1 MKKIFFL
8 TLAFILGLNL
18 QNLNAQCTDCTT
30 TVNNFTSS
38 SNYTFTAGTKTC
50 FTGTSTISHDVI
62 FGNNASLCVEPGATL
77 NFGANSYSV
86 GSTSDLF
93 TIDVWGTLN
102 ISQTPDWKGKMFINI
117 HSQGT
122 LYIPNTIKLNG
133 PAITLTNDGTFTV
146 GTIEFNQSGATIT
159 ITNNSTM
166 IVSNGTIS
174 RFYATAHLHI

>member
-62 FGNNASLCVEPGATL
+62 FGNNASLCVEP
-77 NFGANSYSV
+77 NI
-86 GSTSDLF
+86 TS
-93 TIDVWGTLN
+93 
-102 ISQTPDWKGKMFINI
+102 
-117 HSQGT
+117 
-122 LYIPNTIKLNG
+122 
-133 PAITLTNDGTFTV
+133 
-146 GTIEFNQSGATIT
+146 
-159 ITNNSTM
+159 
-166 IVSNGTIS
+166 
-174 RFYATAHLHI
+174 